1 MDLRSPSLSSVF
13 LPEVSREKS
22 RRRKY
27 AGTSAMIIFS
37 VRCTEA
43 PVGPLRP
50 FSDLV
55 CDLTAAGRL
64 DGTPPQVGRGATQAQ
79 EHAVFVRAA
88 REIRP
93 ALTPST

>member
-1 MDLRSPSLSSVF
+1 
-13 LPEVSREKS
+13 
-22 RRRKY
+22 
-27 AGTSAMIIFS
+27 MIIFS

-64 DGTPPQVGRGATQAQ
+64 DGTPPPSRKRGYAGPRTCGVCTGCKRDKACIDPEYLRLKEAFKARKLTQG
-79 EHAVFVRAA
+79 E
-88 REIRP
+88 
-93 ALTPST
+93 